1 MMTFVLQKGQNSFYT
16 ASARGHLEVL
26 KALVKAKA
34 NVNQCDKVGGTHTC
48 IFSVIVAHSH
58 PHMYI
63 VLIQVWL
70 NSYMLMKHT
79 LLACI

>member
-1 MMTFVLQKGQNSFYT
+1 MMTFVLQNGQNSLYA
-16 ASARGHLEVL
+16 ASARGHLEVV

-34 NVNQCDKVGGTHTC
+34 NVNQCDKVGCTH

-63 VLIQVWL
+63 VLQVWL
-70 NSYMLMKHT
+70 NSYMHMKHT